1 MCSMRQASKY
11 NRSVKMERLSQRE
24 TKFKPILKLH
34 LRVEKNLGEQSR
46 KLANFVRHP
55 KLLITKVS
63 ARKWPRV
70 P

>member
-1 MCSMRQASKY
+1 MPANPDRLERQLGTI
-11 NRSVKMERLSQRE
+11 LSQRE
-24 TKFKPILKLH
+24 TKLDLFREEARP
-34 LRVEKNLGEQSR
+34 VEKNLGEQSR

-63 ARKWPRV
+63 ADEWPGV